1 MPQAKV
7 MSLPQTVNRHKHDH
21 YQLVM
26 GLTGSAE
33 IDMCG
38 LAAHLD
44 VSHACIVPT
53 DTYHDFFGRP
63 SNHVLVIDL
72 DESSP
77 AFHDSQHPDYE
88 ILNPLFESPKL
99 VSLDQGMRQLTQV
112 CIQEIQRAETDLAL
126 RHHMAC
132 TIIRCLS
139 RRVLPDTKPKKVPLL
154 DINRIDHFISQ
165 HIQDR
170 ISISD
175 LADCI
180 CVSER
185 HFFELFK
192 QQTDQT
198 PHQYVIR
205 MRLNYASRLI
215 RETNLSLAE
224 ISQKA
229 GFSSQSALTNSMRK
243 YEGFTPKQLRNS
255 FN

>member
-72 DESSP
+72 DASSA
-77 AFHDSQHPDYE
+77 AFHDPHHPDYE
-88 ILNPLFESPKL
+88 ILNPLFETPRL

-112 CIQEIQRAETDLAL
+112 CIHEIQRAELDQAL

-139 RRVLPDTKPKKVPLL
+139 RRVLPNSKPRKDLLL
-154 DINRIDHFISQ
+154 DIHRIDEYIAQ
-165 HIQDR
+165 HIQER
-170 ISISD
+170 ISISH

-185 HFFELFK
+185 HFHDLFK
-192 QQTDQT
+192 QQTSQT
-198 PHQYVIR
+198 PHQYVIHV
-205 MRLNYASRLI
+205 RLRYAARLL
-215 RETNLSLAE
+215 RETHLSLAE

-229 GFSSQSALTNSMRK
+229 GFSSQSAMTNSMRK
-243 YEGFTPKQLRNS
+243 YEGLTPKQLRHS
-255 FN
+255 FR